1 VAIGGDLE
9 QIKLPVG
16 HGSIQTI
23 ERYLG
28 AEQEIEIAVNDDLG
42 L

>member
-1 VAIGGDLE
+1 MKFL
-9 QIKLPVG
+9 VG
-16 HGSIQTI
+16 HSSIQTI

-28 AEQEIEIAVNDDLG
+28 SEQEIELAVNENLG